1 MKKSLIIFSVIILII
16 LSSCGKEYLE
26 EPKPTGTINSDAI
39 FKSKESAEAL
49 ISGILRL
56 SRISY
61 EKTDT
66 GGLYSIFFAR
76 VVKGNDLI
84 LGNGW
89 YLFDYENDNREP
101 SYRRTTFTWEFPF
114 RIINQINIFIDGVN
128 TSKYLLDSEKQPLLG
143 QAYALRAFYYF
154 QLAMEFQHTFSYD
167 PNLPAP
173 PIYREPAN
181 EGKAMSSL
189 SELYNFILE
198 DLSYALQFTPES
210 RINKSYVNLSVV
222 FAISARVHQ
231 VMGNWQEA
239 ASNASSAKK
248 HFEFNA
254 IEFNQGFDDMS
265 NSEWIWAMPQQLD
278 QSNYFDIAPHSFTDI
293 NSDGYG
299 SAYWNRDFVALFS
312 DTDVRN
318 TFTNQFEGE
327 EEIRY
332 NTWSS
337 SKFKFDFSS
346 DIPIIRSSEMQL
358 IEAEAKARLGDETEA
373 ANLLFVLQKNRD
385 VNAIPSGNIG
395 ESLIEEIL
403 VERRKELYG
412 EMGVE
417 WYDAKRLRLGIS
429 RTGNHRIKS
438 AADLQPDDKKFYLK
452 IPQKEIDANH
462 LIDNSVNANR

>member
-1 MKKSLIIFSVIILII
+1 
-16 LSSCGKEYLE
+16 
-26 EPKPTGTINSDAI
+26 
-39 FKSKESAEAL
+39 
-49 ISGILRL
+49 
-56 SRISY
+56 
-61 EKTDT
+61 
-66 GGLYSIFFAR
+66 
-76 VVKGNDLI
+76 
-84 LGNGW
+84 
-89 YLFDYENDNREP
+89 
-101 SYRRTTFTWEFPF
+101 
-114 RIINQINIFIDGVN
+114 
-128 TSKYLLDSEKQPLLG
+128 
-143 QAYALRAFYYF
+143 
-154 QLAMEFQHTFSYD
+154 
-167 PNLPAP
+167 
-173 PIYREPAN
+173 
-181 EGKAMSSL
+181 MSSL

-198 DLSYALQFTPES
+198 DLNYALQFTPEN

-239 ASNASSAKK
+239 ASNANSAKK

-254 IEFNQGFDDMS
+254 IEFNQGFDDMN

-327 EEIRY
+327 EEIRF

-337 SKFKFDFSS
+337 SKFKFDFTS
-346 DIPIIRSSEMQL
+346 DIPIIRSGEMQL

-373 ANLLFVLQKNRD
+373 ANLLFELQKNRD

-395 ESLIEEIL
+395 ESLIDEIL

-452 IPQKEIDANH
+452 IPQKEIDANN
-462 LIDNSVNANR
+462 LIDISVNANR